1 MPPLPSEVWKH
12 FRKSADKSTASC
24 LLCSATIQLH
34 CGTSDLRNHI
44 KFKHPSVDNK
54 KASPDV
60 SKQQTLHQVFAPRP
74 SSSETINQAL
84 ANFVVQAY
92 VPMIYSADKTR
103 NCE

>member
-34 CGTSDLRNHI
+34 GGTSNLRNHI
-44 KFKHPSVDNK
+44 KFKHPSVDNN

-60 SKQQTLHQVFAPRP
+60 AKQQTLHQVFAPRP

-92 VPMIYSADKTR
+92 VPMIYSADRTR